1 MAECTK
7 KSAMCDE
14 KSKAAIPQ
22 LSFATHAELIGVSPE
37 NLTIHNEIHCGI
49 LKYSSQNKKI

>member
-22 LSFATHAELIGVSPE
+22 LSFATHAELIGVSRE
-37 NLTIHNEIHCGI
+37 NLTINNEIHCGI
-49 LKYSSQNKKI
+49 LKDSKKKKKI